1 MKYRL
6 LILVLIPILMFFASC
21 IQNSFEEPPEE
32 NIPIGEVLTIE
43 DLRQMYVD
51 SIITGPYLSYKFTK
65 DYSVY
70 AVVTMDDKT
79 GNIYKSAFIQ
89 DNSGA
94 VNLHMQ
100 ASGGLYLGDSIR
112 LNLNGC
118 ILGDYEG
125 MLQIDSV
132 HVDKNIRKIATH
144 MFRTPKLIT
153 IPQIN
158 TGLYQAQ
165 LVQLEDVQFIESD
178 LGETFADAE
187 NLLTLNRTLE
197 DCNGNQLIVRT
208 SGYSSFADQHIPE
221 GKGNII
227 GILSQF
233 RDEWQLYI
241 RKMDE
246 VELDGL
252 RCGEYIALLEENF
265 DNVVQSEN
273 IALNGWTNFGSI
285 LWKGV
290 NNGYDTMARVGGTGE
305 NTSWLITP
313 ELNLDEF
320 QNLKL
325 SFITRAMSLNQS
337 SLEVYISSDYTNGSD
352 PDNATWTEFTNV
364 IIASSANN
372 TNSGDI
378 DLSDY
383 SGNVHI
389 AFKYNCS
396 ASGSGT
402 YFLDNVLVFTD

>member
-1 MKYRL
+1 MKYKY
-6 LILVLIPILMFFASC
+6 LILVLIPILMFLSSC
-21 IQNSFEEPPEE
+21 IQNSFEEPPEVT
-32 NIPIGEVLTIE
+32 IPVGEALTIG
-43 DLRQMYVD
+43 DLRQMYID
-51 SIITGPYLSYKFTK
+51 SILTGPYITYKFTN

-70 AVVTMDDKT
+70 AVVTMDDKS

-89 DNSGA
+89 DNTGA

-132 HVDKNIRKIATH
+132 HVEKNIRKIATH
-144 MFRTPKLIT
+144 MFRTPKLLT

-165 LVQLEDVQFIESD
+165 LIQLEDVQFIESD
-178 LGETFADAE
+178 LGKTFADGE
-187 NLLTLNRTLE
+187 NLLTENRTLE

-208 SGYSSFADQHIPE
+208 SGYSSFASEQIPE
-221 GKGNII
+221 GKGEII
-227 GILSQF
+227 GILSQH

-246 VELDGL
+246 VNMDGL
-252 RCGEYIALLEENF
+252 RCGEYIAILEENF
-265 DNVVQSEN
+265 DNVVQGAD
-273 IALNGWTNFGSI
+273 IALTDWTNFGSI

-290 NNGYDTMARVGGTGE
+290 NNGYDTMARVGGSGE

-313 ELNLDEF
+313 EFSIEEHP
-320 QNLKL
+320 NLKL
-325 SFITRAMSLNQS
+325 SFITRAMNLNQS
-337 SLEVYISSDYTNGSD
+337 SLKVYISSDFTSGSNPED
-352 PDNATWTEFTNV
+352 ATWTEFTNV
-364 IIASSANN
+364 IIASSTNN

-396 ASGSGT
+396 ATGSGS